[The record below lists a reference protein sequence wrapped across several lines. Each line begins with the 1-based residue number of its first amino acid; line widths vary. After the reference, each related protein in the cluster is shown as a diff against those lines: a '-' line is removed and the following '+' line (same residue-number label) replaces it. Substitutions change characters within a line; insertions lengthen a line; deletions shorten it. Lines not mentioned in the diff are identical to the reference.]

1 MSWPV
6 TTYCCTACN
15 YEQGDGGTWGTREY
29 VLGSGVRIPVRWR
42 IGWCESCNGIS
53 AIENLSIQTRIHDYR
68 EAQQSLKLEIK
79 QSSLSW
85 LFGLSK
91 SEKSLRCMYEETM
104 EDAIDAL
111 EMLSNRKNPPHCL
124 RCLSMQVHVPQE
136 RVSSCDDA
144 PDSPSVFSSG
154 RAVNADAEVKTD
166 KYVLLHP
173 GCGGEILPRPFDMDG
188 MRFALRQ
195 SIQRFTP
202 DGMFIEKEY
211 VKGYSAPDNDYW
223 EALSKSNRQIRD
235 LSLSDKAESF
245 SGMPSFLRK
254 LAD

>member
-6 TTYCCTACN
+6 TTYCCTACDF
-15 YEQGDGGTWGTREY
+15 EQGDGGTWGTREY

-42 IGWCESCNGIS
+42 VGWCESCNGIS
-53 AIENLSIQTRIHDYR
+53 AIENLSIQTRIQDYR

-79 QSSLSW
+79 QSSLSR

-124 RCLSMQVHVPQE
+124 RCLSMHVHVPQE

-166 KYVLLHP
+166 KYVLL
-173 GCGGEILPRPFDMDG
+173 
-188 MRFALRQ
+188 
-195 SIQRFTP
+195 
-202 DGMFIEKEY
+202 
-211 VKGYSAPDNDYW
+211 
-223 EALSKSNRQIRD
+223 
-235 LSLSDKAESF
+235 LSLIHI
-245 SGMPSFLRK
+245 
-254 LAD
+254 